1 MLHWSPRSGTPAEH
15 ATGGASPQVR
25 RVPQV
30 RDKYDKYESGTWA
43 RAGARKRAEAR
54 VTRAKI
60 RMDRPRSPADDTC
73 RGSSAIL
80 VTSCSRL
87 LRYETY
93 DTYGACGVRN
103 TRRMGKPK
111 PWACSRYRL
120 GPTPRVPDRG
130 TSRCGVSSVRR
141 AERQKTYGGQVGLS
155 PDSQR
160 KLWESLLQSSY
171 NPTG

>member
-1 MLHWSPRSGTPAEH
+1 MYDE
-15 ATGGASPQVR
+15 
-25 RVPQV
+25 
-30 RDKYDKYESGTWA
+30 YDKYESGTWA
-43 RAGARKRAEAR
+43 RAGARRRAEAR

-87 LRYETY
+87 LRYERY
-93 DTYGACGVRN
+93 ERYGACEVRN

-111 PWACSRYRL
+111 PWACSGDGL

-130 TSRCGVSSVRR
+130 TTRCGVSSVRR
-141 AERQKTYGGQVGLS
+141 AQRQKNHGAQVDNP
-155 PDSQR
+155 PDS
-160 KLWESLLQSSY
+160 
-171 NPTG
+171 